1 MKILIECFRNP
12 NVIHWIKVIIIIL
25 LLIVSL
31 VNGGDT
37 DVLIKVLLDIV

>member
-12 NVIHWIKVIIIIL
+12 KVIHWIMGIIIIL